1 MNRTVALQVEQ
12 RYKQC
17 TETVDDDNP
26 RMANLVQRSKKLAYI
41 IRTVAAHPGN
51 RRLILESNDCERNS
65 NGDIFYELKVHRYWI
80 TE

>member
-26 RMANLVQRSKKLAYI
+26 RMADPLISEARIKSDLDNNLA
-41 IRTVAAHPGN
+41 
-51 RRLILESNDCERNS
+51 
-65 NGDIFYELKVHRYWI
+65 
-80 TE
+80 